1 MKLKAIEAPKTML
14 GMSVELTEET
24 IHERLAKV
32 KANMVQSGIDTLVI
46 YADKEHGANF
56 EYLTGFIPRFE
67 EALLVLSQT
76 NETFLLLGNENMK
89 MAAHARIP
97 NKAIHVPHFSLP
109 NQPMDP
115 FVPLLD
121 LLAQAKLD
129 GAKTIGLVGW
139 KKWTTTTEKN
149 ETLFDIPHFIVK
161 AIQDCATD
169 ATLISASGVMIGNE
183 MGARILNNANEV
195 AHYEFGASLSSTSIL
210 NAMNQ
215 IDVGKSEM
223 ELAGELARLG
233 QPHTVIS
240 IMATGE
246 RFQYANLYPTNKK
259 VRLGDKISLTCG
271 FKGGLSS
278 RAGYAVSE
286 AKELPDGQEDYVER
300 VSGPYFNAVVKWLE
314 TVKVGYPAADVYQMV
329 EDVLPKERYHW
340 HLNPGHLTADEEW
353 MSSPI
358 YPNSPHTLKS
368 GMIFQIDIIPSVKGY
383 AGVSAEE
390 CVALADA
397 SLRETI
403 RRDYPELHERIKE
416 RRRYLREVLQIDIHE
431 DILPLSNTVAYLRPY
446 LLNKELAFVNE

>member
-1 MKLKAIEAPKTML
+1 MKLKAIETPKTML
-14 GMSVELTEET
+14 GTPVELTEET

-161 AIQDCATD
+161 AIQDCAKD
-169 ATLISASGVMIGNE
+169 ATLISASNVMIGNE

-215 IDVGKSEM
+215 IAVGKSEM
-223 ELAGELARLG
+223 EIAGELARLG

-286 AKELPDGQEDYVER
+286 GKELPDDQEDYVER

-403 RRDYPELHERIKE
+403 RRDYPELHERIEE